1 MPLTPDEKQRLLLE
15 QGLDPN
21 KYDLEPIGGEA
32 PAVVAPKIDGG
43 VTPPSLATESSNKP
57 TTSARGAFGATFA
70 EGAATMVPAIAAG
83 AAAGAPFGGPVGA
96 GVGAVVGGLTGIASK
111 YLGRKLMPQSWE
123 DYLETAEQEHPIAST
138 AGGIASSLPFFNP
151 VKSVKEVGSLTKALA
166 TYPRVGHMPLAAK
179 QAAQNLAISTGAMGG
194 LYAGEQLVTGEPIT
208 AGGLAMSTLP
218 GVISVTPTRLGRK
231 AMRVRSPEDIR
242 SRQEAERVQTEEA
255 QQEADFRS
263 KVEPVEFTDRETAD
277 FTRQPKFISE
287 VYPDSTTSVVESS
300 KTGKPVI
307 KQKPSSLVMK
317 QGEIPG
323 GVTTTPAE
331 DSWQVIQQAAK
342 AKAEQNRIDAET
354 PKLPVIETPA
364 PETSIKEDPE
374 VVRRTEEFHL
384 AKQELENQQLESMK
398 LDAERIRAENEQ
410 KKQDW
415 LKRQTANLQ
424 PKLQAGQVASKPE
437 QRPPYVEALKPEKPQ
452 PDLPPTEAEEI
463 QRKFDGDKYSEEA
476 EFDDMSLARQTNS
489 VKLNSDK
496 VEDILQFL
504 QERKAPKE
512 LTKYFSDLLDWH
524 RIKERRDIIKNN
536 PQQRQKYIQTA
547 LSVRKA
553 NPNLVDWSKHPDLV
567 SIKEGHSK
575 ELQPYEDLLKDAA
588 IKTTQSGPGTAT
600 SLYDL
605 NLQPG
610 ETPLSK
616 VPELKRWVNEI
627 QSRVSPSKYSE
638 SPESTTDIDPEA
650 YKNKVGEIASTRGVK
665 INYVPEVM
673 KGDKSVAG
681 VSSPE
686 TSREVQVSTSKM
698 GLDTPIHEPQH
709 VYVNDLKTSSDPVD
723 NKLHSKLTE
732 NWKSPDY
739 VPSERE
745 LATIDRMR
753 AEGASDEAIGEEL
766 MIQHRLAP
774 AQVDRV
780 IRELKGESEA
790 VLISKQYWK
799 DVLANIRYK
808 LGSNDPKVLIDH
820 LTTRFRHDAPYGS
833 RGVEG
838 KGITGVNTG
847 EKYSEE
853 SEVKKIRGPIS
864 DKISYPGKRTGELKY
879 NPESGSHEYTTTEP
893 TYDPRYKTKEG
904 KLHPLTPYEDVKKF
918 YRENNRPPSEEELS
932 KMGYKEGSKARTRLD
947 DTVYRDIKSYPTTI
961 ENESRV
967 RKAWV
972 DYESKRDNPDAST
985 ASEQEA
991 LETAHRVSRDVL
1003 FQEYQKAL
1011 WSRKHFQKVEVR
1023 DDLPSGI
1030 GGRYYSLEDRTAA
1043 IPNFEVG
1050 AYHETIHRLFSN
1062 NTHISNRLIRDE
1074 RNFNGEEFFKHL
1086 ENASEKLASF
1096 DINYERHRQN
1106 YKEAIDNR
1114 SLESAREIIDE
1125 TLAHYSEDD
1134 RPGLKKT
1141 GEYFS
1146 KVLFGNDIQSKFY
1159 SKDTPDTY
1167 MPGYDSNTKRYYSES
1182 PEYKVPFRRQI
1193 DTPEFK
1199 KWFGD
1204 SKVVDPDTGLPLRVY
1219 HASKGNVTKFD
1230 PKYKTDLSSMGFHFG
1245 TAEQAN
1251 FRTTQYDFNSEN
1263 TSMGKYFLS
1272 IKKPLEVSHMGSF
1285 APDHLAETMMDLG
1298 ILTESK
1304 YSSIRDRY
1312 QDEPKVGNELVKI
1325 LKKNGYD
1332 GLKYR
1337 NEREGEGYSY
1347 VPFEPTQ
1354 IKSATGNKGTFDPTN
1369 PDIRYSD
1376 SPEYKVPFRWTA
1388 LRSKIDSLAAVEH
1401 TDAKPVAFATKDFHE
1416 KFQQNRG
1423 QFINDITHKVNK
1435 LLDLSPFEDPM
1446 GYVKQNNKHTT
1457 KVLDYLYDMK
1467 ESGSS
1472 KLILT
1477 DKEKLAAKEIRG
1489 YLLEIAKTTESR
1501 KGLHQIKINEDYIPE
1516 MPDTRVLETIFN
1528 KPQSAEA
1535 KALIK
1540 DFIEYQKSH
1549 APRGTKDLDAFA
1561 KDNLKNFKAGYDKSN
1576 PDIAGSF
1583 GPLDKAA
1590 GIGLPRSWRER
1601 NLMKLLTRYGD
1612 RVSRRL
1618 AYYDTLDPINPD
1630 IKELTDKVYDPE
1642 EGIASTSEFK
1652 SVMRDIRGYKSP
1664 GNELV
1669 DSVAGVIRAG
1679 WFGPLTGAKDLV
1691 NQIAGSAVA
1700 WETPGQSAKA
1710 VASALGDWSNNWKRS
1725 FNSGFNRRNFGATEM
1740 GDQVEVFHKIRDITN
1755 DVTGR
1760 NILEQTTRALAFG
1773 KGRWIAQDNFQRMKA
1788 GKLDSQGERFMK
1800 EFGRDIDLTKAKLSD
1815 ADIDKIALR
1824 YGNDAQVSYDAQD
1837 LPSYVTEGQ
1846 LAPIFSIMRWNFGKA
1861 NRVVKN
1867 TIIPAMNGNIRPLLM
1882 STLGMVMS
1890 GTAVSKLVE
1899 LATNRKDRVP
1909 KVGEI
1914 AQAYEEGQNIAPA
1927 LFYKTAAL
1935 ADAAGFAGVMGVI
1948 AKSYMDTQFGNKP
1961 MPVDNILVS
1970 AGGNLHETVTDMIEA
1985 YQQGNLSATLDGI
1998 SQILEDNVQAYR
2010 LILAHGSSE
2019 KKSEVEKQNKMRD
2032 FKTFKNLYDYP
2043 VAEPFASGP
2052 NKFINKNI
2060 RKFKQTSDLSEAT
2073 SLLPELMSDAVE
2085 DSDGDYEKLQ
2095 GRLRGLKGNSYQTMP
2110 SPEENP
2116 LQFRKYRKFLGE
2128 TQGESE
2134 GDERT
2139 VDFLTQRMKNKIK
2152 SSVVP

>member
-1182 PEYKVPFRRQI
+1182 PEYKVPFR
-1193 DTPEFK
+1193 
-1199 KWFGD
+1199 
-1204 SKVVDPDTGLPLRVY
+1204 
-1219 HASKGNVTKFD
+1219 
-1230 PKYKTDLSSMGFHFG
+1230 
-1245 TAEQAN
+1245 
-1251 FRTTQYDFNSEN
+1251 
-1263 TSMGKYFLS
+1263 
-1272 IKKPLEVSHMGSF
+1272 
-1285 APDHLAETMMDLG
+1285 
-1298 ILTESK
+1298 
-1304 YSSIRDRY
+1304 
-1312 QDEPKVGNELVKI
+1312 
-1325 LKKNGYD
+1325 
-1332 GLKYR
+1332 
-1337 NEREGEGYSY
+1337 
-1347 VPFEPTQ
+1347 
-1354 IKSATGNKGTFDPTN
+1354 
-1369 PDIRYSD
+1369 
-1376 SPEYKVPFRWTA
+1376 WTA